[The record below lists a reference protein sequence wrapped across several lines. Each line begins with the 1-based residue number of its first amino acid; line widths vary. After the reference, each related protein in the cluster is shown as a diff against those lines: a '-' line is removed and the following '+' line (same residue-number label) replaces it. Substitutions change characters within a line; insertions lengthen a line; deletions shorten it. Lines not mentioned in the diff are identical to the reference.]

1 MKKEKKYL
9 GFDIGG
15 TKIAICIGD
24 DKGNILASDRVVNS
38 DRNPEDVIKDMINSA
53 KNMLCDCSI
62 SESDISAIGIG
73 APGPADLQKGI
84 LLASPNMKKWDNIHL
99 KDIIS
104 ENFKS
109 KVYFDNDAN
118 AGALAEWLFGVGQ
131 GRKNII
137 YLTMS
142 TGIGGGIISEGVLL
156 RGRNLLAGELG
167 HVVLNPKGP
176 ACNCGLRG
184 CYEAY
189 CGGKAIS
196 QRILSDLSG
205 QPDHP
210 IMKIA
215 ANDKS
220 KIGYPALIEAV
231 KLKNGYALSLWDE
244 ICLRNSQAIG
254 IFINIFNPEMIIMGT
269 IAVAAGNLLIEPLKK
284 LLPRFA
290 WTQMMKDI
298 ELKTT
303 SLGNKIGEYSG
314 ISIAKYYSESADSH

>member
-1 MKKEKKYL
+1 
-9 GFDIGG
+9 
-15 TKIAICIGD
+15 
-24 DKGNILASDRVVNS
+24 
-38 DRNPEDVIKDMINSA
+38 DVIKDMINSA